1 MLSESPVVTV
11 HIPAELRP
19 YVGGHDEI
27 TASGDT
33 VGDILEAVGHEY
45 PPIRPY
51 LLGSDGTLQS
61 GLAVYLGATSVRTL
75 QGLATPVT
83 QEELV
88 SIVPTGIIGSM
99 AK

>member
-1 MLSESPVVTV
+1 MLSDSPVVTV
-11 HIPAELRP
+11 HIPEELRP
-19 YVGGHDEI
+19 FVGGHDEI

-45 PPIRPY
+45 PPIRAH
-51 LLGSDGTLQS
+51 LLGADGNLQA
-61 GLAVYLGATSVRTL
+61 GLAVYLGPTSVRAL

-88 SIVPTGIIGSM
+88 SIVPTGALGSVPE
-99 AK
+99 